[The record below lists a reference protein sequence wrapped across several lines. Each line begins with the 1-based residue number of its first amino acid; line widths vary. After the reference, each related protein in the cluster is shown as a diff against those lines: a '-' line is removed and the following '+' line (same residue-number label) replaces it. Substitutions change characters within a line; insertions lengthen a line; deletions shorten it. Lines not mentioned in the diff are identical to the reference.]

1 MLNIFLF
8 SYTESE
14 SRSVLSDSLQLY
26 GLTLT
31 SLYSYI
37 HYIVYIM

>member
-14 SRSVLSDSLQLY
+14 SESRPVLSDSSQAH

-31 SLYSYI
+31 FL
-37 HYIVYIM
+37 